1 MACAKVVSQFEVFA
15 AGELGRRRS
24 WTDAE
29 KVRIVEESYRGHRQ
43 GSVVARR
50 HGISR
55 ALLTQWRRAWH
66 KGQLDGGRPVFAPVE
81 IGPDLLDRQREAPSV
96 QNAQADGRVEIALAN
111 GRRLTVSA
119 DIEAVALTRLVQ
131 VLERACGSP
140 AGSRTCGAG

>member
-1 MACAKVVSQFEVFA
+1 MSCAKVVSQFEVFA

-66 KGQLDGGRPVFAPVE
+66 KGLLDGGRPLFTPVE
-81 IGPDLLDRQREAPSV
+81 IGPDLRDRRPESTVVQEAE
-96 QNAQADGRVEIALAN
+96 ADARVEITLAN
-111 GRRLTVSA
+111 GRRLAVPV
-119 DIEAVALTRLVQ
+119 DIEASALTRLVQ
-131 VLERACGSP
+131 VLERA
-140 AGSRTCGAG
+140 